1 MPAAILIPSRSMFR
15 LLSTA
20 VRTEVRA
27 NFALAGPL
35 IAAQIAAV
43 GMGAIDTMFAGRLGA
58 QALAAVAVAV
68 NFNILFFV
76 MAMGLL
82 MACSPIVA
90 QMRGA
95 ARSAEDIGGFMRRV
109 QGFAVGVA
117 LAWFVA
123 VNAAAEPGLRLFDLD
138 AATTRLAVHFLR
150 YLSGS
155 AFGFSIC
162 FALRSCAEG
171 AGVTRSILVAGIAGL
186 AANAALD
193 WLLVFGHLGVPAV
206 GAIGCGIAT
215 TISSA
220 LMAAVLAGSYRY
232 EPRLRIYR
240 QARRAEDR
248 PEYRFD
254 HRPHDRPDDRRDSLD
269 SLGLI
274 PAAGREGMRA
284 ILRLGA
290 PIALMMLAEAG
301 LFVLTAFLMAR
312 FGDAVVA
319 AYQVA
324 INFASLLFMIPLGL
338 AQGTAVRVG
347 LAAGAG
353 DYAAARFRGLVGI
366 GLGLANALSNAVIM
380 LLFGGV
386 IVAIYTRDVAIAAQ
400 ATHFLVLAA
409 AFQFFDGVQVT
420 ANSALRGVKDTRL
433 PATITLIAY
442 WLVGLPVAWSLAFH
456 LGAGPDGLWWG
467 LTAGL
472 GIAACGL
479 WWRFVHNVGARL
491 RSMR

>member
-1 MPAAILIPSRSMFR
+1 MFMFP
-15 LLSTA
+15 STA
-20 VRTEVRA
+20 VRAEIRA
-27 NFALAGPL
+27 NFRLAAPL

-58 QALAAVAVAV
+58 QALAAVAVGV

-82 MACSPIVA
+82 TACSPIIA

-95 ARSAEDIGGFMRRV
+95 LRRAAEIGGFMRRAQMFGV
-109 QGFAVGVA
+109 LVA
-117 LAWFVA
+117 LAWFVG
-123 VNAAAEPGLRLFDLD
+123 VNAAADPALRLFDLD
-138 AATTRLAVHFLR
+138 VATTQLAVHFLR

-171 AGVTRSILVAGIAGL
+171 AGVTRSILIAGIAGL
-186 AANAALD
+186 AANAGLD
-193 WLLVFGHLGVPAV
+193 WLLVFGHFGAPAF
-206 GAIGCGIAT
+206 GTIGCGIAT
-215 TISSA
+215 TLSSA
-220 LMAAVLAGSYRY
+220 LMAAVLAWSYSY
-232 EPRLRIYR
+232 EPQLRIYFGNFGEPVSTLPN
-240 QARRAEDR
+240 ASGD
-248 PEYRFD
+248 
-254 HRPHDRPDDRRDSLD
+254 
-269 SLGLI
+269 
-274 PAAGREGMRA
+274 GMLA
-284 ILRLGA
+284 ILRLGS
-290 PIALMMLAEAG
+290 PIAMMMLAEAG

-353 DYAAARFRGLVGI
+353 DYAAVRFRGLVGM
-366 GLGLANALSNAVIM
+366 GLGLANALSNAAIM
-380 LLFGGV
+380 LLFGGA
-386 IVAIYTRDVAIAAQ
+386 IVAIYTRDIAIAAQ

-420 ANSALRGVKDTRL
+420 ANSALRGIKDTRL
-433 PATITLIAY
+433 PASITLIAY

-456 LGAGPDGLWWG
+456 LGVAPGGLWWG

-479 WWRFVHNVGARL
+479 SWRFVHNVDVRM
-491 RSMR
+491 RSMKTNVMSI

>member
-1 MPAAILIPSRSMFR
+1 
-15 LLSTA
+15 
-20 VRTEVRA
+20 
-27 NFALAGPL
+27 
-35 IAAQIAAV
+35 
-43 GMGAIDTMFAGRLGA
+43 
-58 QALAAVAVAV
+58 
-68 NFNILFFV
+68 
-76 MAMGLL
+76 
-82 MACSPIVA
+82 
-90 QMRGA
+90 
-95 ARSAEDIGGFMRRV
+95 
-109 QGFAVGVA
+109 
-117 LAWFVA
+117 
-123 VNAAAEPGLRLFDLD
+123 
-138 AATTRLAVHFLR
+138 
-150 YLSGS
+150 
-155 AFGFSIC
+155 
-162 FALRSCAEG
+162 
-171 AGVTRSILVAGIAGL
+171 
-186 AANAALD
+186 
-193 WLLVFGHLGVPAV
+193 
-206 GAIGCGIAT
+206 
-215 TISSA
+215 
-220 LMAAVLAGSYRY
+220 
-232 EPRLRIYR
+232 
-240 QARRAEDR
+240 
-248 PEYRFD
+248 
-254 HRPHDRPDDRRDSLD
+254 
-269 SLGLI
+269 
-274 PAAGREGMRA
+274 MRA